1 MDNSNQLAIEIG
13 ARLRTWRRSLGMT
26 QEDMAVRLQ
35 VNPSTYKR
43 YELGLNAPGAPV
55 LHEACGLGVNTNWLL
70 NGTPPMVRMAKSS
83 GCDSTDSVLEELCCS
98 LNNLRLLDPEKYAI
112 LTRGFVARSA
122 EAAEH
127 AVLKKSMAD
136 TISSRVA
143 YGFEDI
149 LKTPMDLLNVD
160 GTNYTEGKKD

>member
-70 NGTPPMVRMAKSS
+70 YGTPPMVRMAKSS

-122 EAAEH
+122 EAAACLDSAGH
-127 AVLKKSMAD
+127 PDNGFGQPGKGADRACGRSCWQAAGAAIQSMAGG
-136 TISSRVA
+136 VLA
-143 YGFEDI
+143 
-149 LKTPMDLLNVD
+149 
-160 GTNYTEGKKD
+160 

>member
-1 MDNSNQLAIEIG
+1 MDTSNQLAIEIG

-26 QEDMAVRLQ
+26 QEDMAVRLH

-70 NGTPPMVRMAKSS
+70 SGTPPMVRLDKPSD
-83 GCDSTDSVLEELCCS
+83 CDTTDAVLERLCCA
-98 LNNLRLLDPEKYAI
+98 LNNLRLLDPEKYEV
-112 LTRGFVARSA
+112 LTKGFFARSV

-127 AVLKKSMAD
+127 AVLKKSVSD
-136 TISSRVA
+136 TISNRLA
-143 YGFEDI
+143 YGYEDI
-149 LKTPMDLLNVD
+149 LTAPMDLMNTD
-160 GTNYTEGKKD
+160 GSQFTGEKKD

>member
-1 MDNSNQLAIEIG
+1 
-13 ARLRTWRRSLGMT
+13 
-26 QEDMAVRLQ
+26 MAVRLQ

-70 NGTPPMVRMAKSS
+70 NGNPPMVRMAKSS
-83 GCDSTDSVLEELCCS
+83 GCDSTDSVLEDLCCS
-98 LNNLRLLDPEKYAI
+98 LNNLRLLDPDKYDV
-112 LTRGFVARSA
+112 LTKGFVARSA

-136 TISSRVA
+136 TISNRLA
-143 YGFEDI
+143 YGYEDI
-149 LKTPMDLLNVD
+149 LSAPMDLTNSD
-160 GTNYTEGKKD
+160 GSRFTGET